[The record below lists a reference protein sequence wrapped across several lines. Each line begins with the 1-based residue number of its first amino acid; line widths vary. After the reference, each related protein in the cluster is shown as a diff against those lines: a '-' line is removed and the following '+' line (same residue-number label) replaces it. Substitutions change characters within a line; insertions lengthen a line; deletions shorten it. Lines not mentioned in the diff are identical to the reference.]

1 LKINSWDP
9 AQDGNLEKVFGQIAR
24 GEVVEHEEVAARMEP
39 KNSVE
44 SDASSLDLG
53 SGRGLRKH
61 RELSLREN
69 TRKCA
74 VLLVV
79 LGFWELVFLSW
90 VFGSNLPRRSADI
103 DAFMRYQGAPTERN
117 KDLWLKER
125 EKDTK

>member
-9 AQDGNLEKVFGQIAR
+9 AQDGNLEKVWDKSI
-24 GEVVEHEEVAARMEP
+24 VVKWWSMKKSQHAWNP
-39 KNSVE
+39 KT
-44 SDASSLDLG
+44 ASSRMQVRWTSAAAEDL
-53 SGRGLRKH
+53 
-61 RELSLREN
+61 EN
-69 TRKCA
+69 IANYLFEKTPENA
-74 VLLVV
+74 QFFSS
-79 LGFWELVFLSW
+79 FWDFGELVFLSW